1 MTTSPESVIRDV
13 LGTDHPSREALA
25 ALEALVAERDELAA
39 RLDEADTQ
47 LARLRRI
54 ADLAA
59 RVLEE
64 MGGRR
69 SATSVLTATAELRA
83 ALKER

>member
-1 MTTSPESVIRDV
+1 MTTVPEGVIRAV
-13 LGTDHPSREALA
+13 LGTAQPSREALA
-25 ALEALVAERDELAA
+25 ALEELLAERDELAA
-39 RLDEADTQ
+39 RLDEADAE
-47 LARLRRI
+47 LARLRHI

-59 RVLEE
+59 RVLRE

-69 SATSVLTATAELRA
+69 SATSVLTATAELRV